1 MENMLA
7 YNADGHRH
15 APEIEEKLNNFFNL
29 ENSVVDLNTAHGNF
43 RRGIFM
49 QISLE
54 LKGNFQNNISRNVLI
69 KKYKEFY
76 KDTKLFNFILI
87 NDFKK
92 IGEKN
97 DKDYM
102 IYPQMN
108 NVIGTNNCIIG
119 LDFDQKR
126 KIVKIISVIDNLVKG
141 AAGSAIQNMNIRL
154 NFDTNEALDNSG
166 IF

>member
-1 MENMLA
+1 
-7 YNADGHRH
+7 
-15 APEIEEKLNNFFNL
+15 
-29 ENSVVDLNTAHGNF
+29 
-43 RRGIFM
+43 
-49 QISLE
+49 
-54 LKGNFQNNISRNVLI
+54 
-69 KKYKEFY
+69 
-76 KDTKLFNFILI
+76 
-87 NDFKK
+87 
-92 IGEKN
+92 
-97 DKDYM
+97 M